1 MKMICPIITAFREDS
16 QLDKA
21 ANEAHIENIISGG
34 VDGILA
40 LGSIGEF
47 YAMTLTERMEMAA
60 FIVKTAGGRVPVWI
74 GTGDCAPENVKLLM
88 RHSRDIGADAVV
100 VLPPYYMV
108 SDQACLYQFYADVAQ
123 ASPLPVYLYNFPD
136 RTGVN
141 LAPETLAKL
150 ARDFPQIAGIKDTVD
165 TLSHTRALIQAVQPI
180 RADFEVYSGFDEY
193 ALPNLLAGGSGAICG
208 LNNLIPE
215 TFQRLLRGFQT
226 QDMAAVTAAQADINR
241 LMPLYAC
248 TTPFVQAIKY
258 AISLQTPA
266 VSPVTRHP
274 MSPLSEQAAA
284 SIRALCQGM
293 IR

>member
-1 MKMICPIITAFREDS
+1 MICPIITAFREDG

-21 ANEAHIENIISGG
+21 ANKAHIENVIAGG

-60 FIVKTAGGRVPVWI
+60 FVVETAGARVPVWI

-88 RHSRDIGADAVV
+88 RYSRDIGADAVV

-141 LAPETLAKL
+141 LTPETLARL
-150 ARDFPQIAGIKDTVD
+150 ARDFPQIVGIKDTVD
-165 TLSHTRALIQAVQPI
+165 TLSHTRALIQAVQPF

-215 TFQRLLRGFQT
+215 TFQHLLRGFQA
-226 QDMAAVTAAQADINR
+226 QDMAAVAAAQADINR

-284 SIRALCQGM
+284 AIQALCRGLS
-293 IR
+293 R